1 MHSERSCQTECLT
14 PDKIR
19 ARVVEMRIEW
29 NGSPCE
35 IRELGSGPAIVL
47 LHGYPLDGAMW
58 SGVAR
63 ALAPK
68 FRVLKPDLP
77 GRGHTEAAAP
87 ESIAGYADFVAALL
101 AELPAPVGLAG
112 FSFGGYISLE
122 LMKRR
127 PEKVRALALVD
138 TRASADDAAGIAK
151 RDETIAAVR
160 ANGVKPIAEAM
171 PAKLLSPESLGRP
184 DLLERVQRMIS
195 RQKPE
200 TVEADLR
207 AMRDRPDSTGFLSE
221 IAVPTLVVVGDGD
234 VLTPPADSEKMAAAI
249 PGARLVSVPGAGHLT
264 PMERPKAVAEALS
277 EFFSSTLAG

>member
-1 MHSERSCQTECLT
+1 
-14 PDKIR
+14 
-19 ARVVEMRIEW
+19 MRIEW
-29 NGSPCE
+29 NGSPAE
-35 IRELGSGPAIVL
+35 IRELGSGPVIVL
-47 LHGYPLDGAMW
+47 IHGYPLDGAMW

-87 ESIAGYADFVAALL
+87 ETIAGYADFVEALL
-101 AELPAPVGLAG
+101 SELPGPVGLAG
-112 FSFGGYISLE
+112 FSFGGYIALE

-138 TRASADDAAGIAK
+138 TRASADDPAGKAK
-151 RDETIAAVR
+151 RDETIGAVR
-160 ANGVKPIAEAM
+160 ANGLRPVVESM

-184 DLLERVQRMIS
+184 DLVERVQRMIS

-200 TVEADLR
+200 TVEADLA
-207 AMRDRPDSTGFLSE
+207 AMRDRPDSTGFLPE
-221 IAVPTLVVVGDGD
+221 IAVPTLVVVGGQD

-249 PGARLVSVPGAGHLT
+249 PGARLVTVPGVGHLT
-264 PMERPKAVAEALS
+264 PMERPKAVSQVLE
-277 EFFSSTLAG
+277 EFFAAALAG